1 LQDDDLIG
9 PNDDVD
15 LISIAMLTQS
25 EELYENISL
34 VRKAISQ
41 MVSWRMQASDL
52 VREKIKEKL
61 LEIAKHSI
69 INSSIEISELGRV
82 EILKVYELKK
92 ESEEIDKK
100 YVNRLIAKETI

>member
-1 LQDDDLIG
+1 
-9 PNDDVD
+9 
-15 LISIAMLTQS
+15 MLTQS